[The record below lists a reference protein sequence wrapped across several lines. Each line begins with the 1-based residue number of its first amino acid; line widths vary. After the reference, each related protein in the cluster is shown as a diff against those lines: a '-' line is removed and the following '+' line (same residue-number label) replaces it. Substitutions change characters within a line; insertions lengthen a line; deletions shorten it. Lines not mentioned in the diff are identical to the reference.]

1 MNKGLCLSYD
11 SCKPTVAYFSNREQ
25 VNCPAM
31 DLNLSSPN
39 DLRVGTELAF
49 DSELSK
55 PIFSPLWLCSYSY
68 DVCRESCALRQFMRI
83 SPANTFSARYVNL

>member
-1 MNKGLCLSYD
+1 MNKGLCLPYD
-11 SCKPTVAYFSNREQ
+11 SCKPTVAYFSNREP

-31 DLNLSSPN
+31 DLNLSGPN

-55 PIFSPLWLCSYSY
+55 PISFPL
-68 DVCRESCALRQFMRI
+68 
-83 SPANTFSARYVNL
+83 